1 MYPSSSVARRGRSWA
16 AMLLVMTVSGAG
28 CQAWHLEGVAPESL
42 LTTGPRAIRVTR
54 TDGSRAVLEEPVLRN
69 DTMSGLVADKREGQQ
84 QVSIPIADVQQVE
97 TPRFDVARTFG
108 LFAGLGVLVLATIAI
123 TFAIACS
130 GGACAT

>member
-16 AMLLVMTVSGAG
+16 AMLLVMTVCGTG

-42 LTTGPRAIRVTR
+42 LATRPGAIRVTR
-54 TDGSRAVLEEPVLRN
+54 TDGSRVVLEEPVLRN
-69 DTMSGLVADKREGQQ
+69 DTVSGLVADKREGQQ
-84 QVSIPIADVQQVE
+84 QVSIPMADVQQVE

>member
-1 MYPSSSVARRGRSWA
+1 MFPSSSVARRGRVWA
-16 AMLLVMTVSGAG
+16 AMLVVMTVCGTG

-42 LTTGPRAIRVTR
+42 LTTRPRTIRVTR
-54 TDGSRAVLEEPVLRN
+54 TDGSRVVLEDPVLRN
-69 DTMSGLVADKREGQQ
+69 DTVSGLVADKREGQQ

-108 LFAGLGVLVLATIAI
+108 LFAGLGVLVVATIAI
-123 TFAIACS
+123 AFAIACS